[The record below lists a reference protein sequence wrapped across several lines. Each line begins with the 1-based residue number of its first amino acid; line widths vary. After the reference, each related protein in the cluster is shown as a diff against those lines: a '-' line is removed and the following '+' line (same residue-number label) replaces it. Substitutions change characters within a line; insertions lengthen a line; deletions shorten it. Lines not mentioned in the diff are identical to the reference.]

1 MRVARRTGRKAGACA
16 PSSAEITAAT
26 IPVIEESAHMIS
38 PKIDTTSADAA
49 SGCSPSRAMKITST
63 A

>member
-1 MRVARRTGRKAGACA
+1 MRVARRTGRKAGARA

-26 IPVIEESAHMIS
+26 IPVIEHSAHTIS
-38 PKIDTTSADAA
+38 PNTDTASAEAA
-49 SGCSPSRAMKITST
+49 SGSSPSRAMKITSI